1 MNGIKPPRIAAHIA
15 PKKKM
20 TIAIVTRN
28 WIIAPNNQAMRAPP
42 QPTLCRLL
50 MKYQA
55 MKQPRHGIQ
64 ITSAMRSDVTKV
76 DDRSLFSPLTNPS
89 PIPRKI
95 ACIMKLTM
103 MTKKNSR
110 TTDVKPNPRKLE
122 IKSNCIPIPHEI
134 MAGES
139 YSLG

>member
-1 MNGIKPPRIAAHIA
+1 MNGTRPAKIAAKSA
-15 PKKKM
+15 PKKRKI
-20 TIAIVTRN
+20 IANITRN
-28 WIIAPNNQAMRAPP
+28 WIIAPNNHAMRAPP

-76 DDRSLFSPLTNPS
+76 EERFLFSPLTNPS

-95 ACIMKLTM
+95 ACIMKLSM
-103 MTKKNSR
+103 KTKKASR
-110 TTDVKPNPRKLE
+110 TTDVKPKPKKL
-122 IKSNCIPIPHEI
+122 NCIPIPHEI
-134 MAGES
+134 MAMES
-139 YSLG
+139 YYLR